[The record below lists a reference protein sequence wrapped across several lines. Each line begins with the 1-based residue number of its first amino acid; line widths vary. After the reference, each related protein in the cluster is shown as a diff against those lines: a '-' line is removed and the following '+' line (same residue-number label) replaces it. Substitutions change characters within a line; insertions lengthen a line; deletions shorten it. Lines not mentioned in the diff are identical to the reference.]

1 MENLFKAAI
10 ICLSIFTSTCFAD
23 TLVLSAKLKIEYLSP
38 QSIAHGSSNLIV
50 KYKDW
55 SFMHV
60 VVDPKDIYQQIDL
73 TGMEKDYIRSIFD
86 EKARAKLPK
95 WLAITAKEQADVFGV
110 SPETTNIF
118 MTGKAEVF
126 SVYDQKDKKGQ
137 IFIIEDL
144 SVHQIYT
151 NGDKKHHDLIAKNIK
166 ER

>member
-1 MENLFKAAI
+1 M
-10 ICLSIFTSTCFAD
+10 
-23 TLVLSAKLKIEYLSP
+23 SP
-38 QSIAHGSSNLIV
+38 QSITHGSSNLIV

-60 VVDPKDIYQQIDL
+60 VVDPKDLYQQIDL

-95 WLAITAKEQADVFGV
+95 SLAITAKEQADVFGV
-110 SPETTNIF
+110 SPETSEIF
-118 MTGKAEVF
+118 TKGKAEVF

-151 NGDKKHHDLIAKNIK
+151 NGDKTYHDLVAHNIK